1 MLRAIR
7 FLSIGEY
14 RKLWLTWIERAR
26 VLLFLSFSFFFLFLS
41 VLAKVAREAVDEKGR
56 RRRREKK
63 GEPCPRDLAREILM
77 EFRVTSL
84 FPLLRADGDQGARF
98 SGGR

>member
-1 MLRAIR
+1 MRK
-7 FLSIGEY
+7 GE
-14 RKLWLTWIERAR
+14 E
-26 VLLFLSFSFFFLFLS
+26 
-41 VLAKVAREAVDEKGR
+41 EEEK
-56 RRRREKK
+56 KK